1 MLLAIEGIDGAGK
14 GTLCRELLAV
24 AEGAGVRAAALSF
37 PRYEETQF
45 SDLIGRY
52 LRGEMGAIDQVPVRY
67 AALLFGG
74 DRFESRD
81 SLMALIADHDLVI
94 LDRYVASNIA
104 YNAAKLPLAERAE
117 LIAWIERLEFG
128 LFELPRPD
136 LTLLLA
142 TSTALADRLVG
153 EKSARGY
160 TRATRDLHEADRDFL
175 AVVAEVYGGL
185 AKAGGKS
192 WLRVEPTDDAGNL
205 RPPPQIAA
213 TVWQHPDL
221 PGLAPNAKRR

>member
-14 GTLCRELLAV
+14 GTLCRELLAL
-24 AEGAGVRAAALSF
+24 AEGAGIRAAALSF
-37 PRYEETQF
+37 PRYEQTQF
-45 SDLIGRY
+45 ADLIGRY

-67 AALLFGG
+67 AALLYGG

-81 SLMALIADHDLVI
+81 RLMALIADHDLLI

-104 YNAAKLPLAERAE
+104 YNAAKLPAAERAE
-117 LIAWIERLEFG
+117 LIAWIERLEYG
-128 LFELPRPD
+128 LFDLPRPD

-153 EKSARGY
+153 KKDARSY

-175 AVVAEVYGGL
+175 SVVAALYGEL
-185 AKAGGKS
+185 ADAGGES

-205 RPPPQIAA
+205 RPPADIAA
-213 TVWQHPDL
+213 SVWRDAS
-221 PGLAPNAKRR
+221 LAKLTAR

>member
-14 GTLCRELLAV
+14 GTLCRELLAL

-37 PRYEETQF
+37 PRYEQTQF
-45 SDLIGRY
+45 ADLIGRY

-67 AALLFGG
+67 AALLYGG

-81 SLMALIADHDLVI
+81 HLMALIANHDLVI

-104 YNAAKLPLAERAE
+104 YNAAKLPIAERAA
-117 LIAWIERLEFG
+117 LITWIEQLEYG
-128 LFELPRPD
+128 LFDLPRPD

-153 EKSARGY
+153 EKAARSY
-160 TRATRDLHEADRDFL
+160 TQATRDLHEADRDFL
-175 AVVAEVYGGL
+175 SVVAEVYGEL
-185 AKAGGKS
+185 AAADTAGGAG
-192 WLRVEPTDDAGNL
+192 WLRVDPTDDTDRL
-205 RPPPQIAA
+205 RPPSDIAA
-213 TVWQHPDL
+213 TVWRHPSL
-221 PGLAPNAKRR
+221 SKLIFR